1 VAVMVTVTQDSSAA
15 EGKTFTD
22 AIEAVKKGEE
32 EEGGCGG

>member
-1 VAVMVTVTQDSSAA
+1 MIAATEDSSAA

-22 AIEAVKKGEE
+22 DIEAVEKAEE